1 MKLIIVT
8 NPNCP
13 QCKQLS
19 ELGACDGYDK
29 ELVLIPK
36 TPTDEHLFRIIWS
49 TEDNHKTFK
58 EMLTGKKLSQKIDFN
73 FDTSSKEKHNLDMLN
88 KLNSIEPI
96 SYTPM
101 FFVDNGVEIK
111 AIKIP
116 KLDIKD
122 LIKIN
127 MEKINVL

>member
-19 ELGACDGYDK
+19 ELGACNGYDK
-29 ELVLIPK
+29 ELFN
-36 TPTDEHLFRIIWS
+36 TDKENSDI
-49 TEDNHKTFK
+49 K

-73 FDTSSKEKHNLDMLN
+73 SDTSSKEKHNLDMLN

-116 KLDIKD
+116 KLDIKN